1 MKKLGIPVTL
11 LLCCTLAFS
20 QFIYL
25 SGSSLPADGPLGQP
39 VVSYAITSSN
49 DITVELENGA
59 MTPALFQAV
68 ANGTILPKLEI
79 ITYSTRGKVGE
90 KITLTDVMGTSAFF
104 DGINIR
110 VTFYS
115 DRIKFK

>member
-1 MKKLGIPVTL
+1 MKKLGILVTL
-11 LLCCTLAFS
+11 LLCCTFAFS

-79 ITYSTRGKVGE
+79 ITYSTRGKVEE

>member
-1 MKKLGIPVTL
+1 MKKFGILVTL

-20 QFIYL
+20 QFVYL

-68 ANGTILPKLEI
+68 ANGTILPKMEI
-79 ITYSTRGKVGE
+79 TTYSPSGKVDG
-90 KITLTDVMGTSAFF
+90 KVTLTGVMGTSASI
-104 DGINIR
+104 DGTNIR
-110 VTFYS
+110 VTFYC

>member
-1 MKKLGIPVTL
+1 MKKFGILVTL

-20 QFIYL
+20 QFVYL

-59 MTPALFQAV
+59 MTPALFEAV

-79 ITYSTRGKVGE
+79 TTYNAMGE
-90 KITLTDVMGTSAFF
+90 VDAKITLTGVMGTSASF
-104 DGINIR
+104 DGTNLR
-110 VTFYS
+110 VTFYC
-115 DRIKFK
+115 DKMKFK

>member
-1 MKKLGIPVTL
+1 MKKLGILVTL

-79 ITYSTRGKVGE
+79 ITYNTRGKVEE